1 MGESV
6 QYSRY
11 DRAGTECPE
20 MGIEASGVH
29 APKPREEVA
38 AKEDLT
44 IEAIQRVEVERSV
57 LIIIE

>member
-1 MGESV
+1 
-6 QYSRY
+6 
-11 DRAGTECPE
+11 